1 MSSGNIVIWNVRGL
15 NSRSR
20 RDVVRELVTSE
31 RPSIVCLQE
40 TKLDVIS
47 QSDILQILGQ
57 GFDYFYLPADQT
69 RGGILLAWLSLTWLT
84 VSTLVQVFSI
94 SSRFKLVAGGPPW
107 WMTAV
112 YGPYCDEGKPAFL
125 TELSDLRL
133 IWSNPWLLCGDF
145 NMVYQAEDKNNR
157 RVNR

>member
-57 GFDYFYLPADQT
+57 GFDYFYLLADQT
-69 RGGILLAWLSLTWLT
+69 HGGILLAWLSSTWLA
-84 VSTLVQVFSI
+84 VSTSVQVFSI
-94 SSRFKLVAGGPPW
+94 STRFKLAAGGPPW

-112 YGPYCDEGKPAFL
+112 YGPCSDEGKPAFL
-125 TELSDLRL
+125 
-133 IWSNPWLLCGDF
+133 
-145 NMVYQAEDKNNR
+145 A
-157 RVNR
+157 

>member
-57 GFDYFYLPADQT
+57 GFDYFYLLADQT
-69 RGGILLAWLSLTWLT
+69 HGGILLA
-84 VSTLVQVFSI
+84 
-94 SSRFKLVAGGPPW
+94 
-107 WMTAV
+107 
-112 YGPYCDEGKPAFL
+112 
-125 TELSDLRL
+125 
-133 IWSNPWLLCGDF
+133 
-145 NMVYQAEDKNNR
+145 
-157 RVNR
+157 